1 MNSITKTMLIA
12 TILLMAGASLLA
24 MDDVE
29 AVDETADDVVQTGNN
44 VARIGDTYYASLEEA
59 FQAVKDGK
67 VSQPVTIQLVDDCSG
82 KGISVP
88 AGSNI
93 TLDFNGYEFTNN
105 GGVGSTGTETNGFQ
119 LLKGSNIVFKNGTL
133 SAVVSPACQIL
144 IQNYCN
150 LTLDNMVLNGSSST
164 GYLVSNNCGN
174 TKFTNGTVLNAY
186 DGKTAFDVYYWPSNS
201 YTEGVTVTIEDATI
215 NGKIEYGT
223 DGSPA
228 AKDFI
233 GKAMLRINGGS
244 INGVISTNNCFDS
257 DPNISI
263 TGGTFS
269 SNVSDYVA
277 SGCQQ
282 VGSIVGPV
290 DQSASISGSNA
301 NVESSSE
308 TDTVVIP
315 VDGEGAENATVSV
328 SVNASG
334 DIPEGEGADSKVSMV
349 FQGDIE
355 GNGLAVSA
363 KQVASSAL
371 PDTVIKNNLL
381 ATFDL
386 SVQGATSDKFN
397 LTVTVSIPTP
407 VGMVLSN
414 AWVIYYDD
422 NGVEQ
427 DRFDATI
434 NGSEI
439 TFRTIHT
446 SAYSVYGEYEEEE
459 GSGSGTGSWDDDEDL
474 PPFIPTQ
481 PAENDD
487 TVTIVACAAAAA
499 VAAILAVFLV
509 IDRK

>member
-24 MDDVE
+24 LDDVE
-29 AVDETADDVVQTGNN
+29 AVDETADDAVQTGNN

-59 FQAVKDGK
+59 FQDVKDGE

-88 AGSNI
+88 EGSNI
-93 TLDFNGYEFTNN
+93 TLDFNGYEFINN

-164 GYLVSNNCGN
+164 GYLVSNNCGD
-174 TKFTNGTVLNAY
+174 TKFINGTVLNAY

-223 DGSPA
+223 DGSAA
-228 AKDFI
+228 AKDFF

-244 INGVISTNNCFDS
+244 FNGNIETYALSGL
-257 DPNISI
+257 DPDISI

-269 SNVSDYVA
+269 SDVSAYVA
-277 SGCQQ
+277 EGHKQ
-282 VGSIVGPV
+282 VGNVVGKIQDTV
-290 DQSASISGSNA
+290 DTSKPAVS
-301 NVESSSE
+301 VESDSNS
-308 TDTVVIP
+308 VV
-315 VDGEGAENATVSV
+315 VAVESAVSNATVGAT
-328 SVNASG
+328 VNASG
-334 DIPEGEGADSKVSMV
+334 STSETAKVEMSYNGSLTTGGIAMSATVVAPEEVPVENIGNPVTVYDLVV
-349 FQGDIE
+349 DRGD
-355 GNGLAVSA
+355 N
-363 KQVASSAL
+363 KSSY
-371 PDTVIKNNLL
+371 T
-381 ATFDL
+381 
-386 SVQGATSDKFN
+386 
-397 LTVTVSIPTP
+397 LTVTVTLDIPA
-407 VGMVLSN
+407 GMTLSG
-414 AWVIYYDD
+414 AYVMFYDD
-422 NGVEQ
+422 DGKSERYTPEV
-427 DRFDATI
+427 DGATV
-434 NGSEI
+434 
-439 TFRTIHT
+439 TFTTTHNT
-446 SAYSVYGEYEEEE
+446 YYAVYGDVVEA
-459 GSGSGTGSWDDDEDL
+459 GSGSQPSWDDDEDL

-481 PAENDD
+481 PAEDDD

-499 VAAILAVFLV
+499 VAAIMAVFLI
-509 IDRK
+509 IDRKG

>member
-29 AVDETADDVVQTGNN
+29 AVDETVDDAVQTGNN
-44 VARIGDTYYASLEEA
+44 VARIGDSYYVSLEEA

-88 AGSNI
+88 EGSNI
-93 TLDFNGYEFTNN
+93 TLDFNGYEFINN
-105 GGVGSTGTETNGFQ
+105 GGIGSSGTETNGFQ

-164 GYLVSNNCGN
+164 GYLVSNNCGD

-201 YTEGVTVTIEDATI
+201 YSEGVTVTIEDATI

-228 AKDFI
+228 AEDFF

-244 INGVISTNNCFDS
+244 INGIISTYEC
-257 DPNISI
+257 DPKPDISI
-263 TGGTFS
+263 TGGIFTS
-269 SNVSDYVA
+269 DVSDYVA
-277 SGCQQ
+277 EGYKQ
-282 VGSIVGPV
+282 VGDIVGKIHDTV
-290 DQSASISGSNA
+290 DTSKPEVS
-301 NVESSSE
+301 VESDSNS
-308 TDTVVIP
+308 VVVA
-315 VDGEGAENATVSV
+315 VDGEVSNATVGAT
-328 SVNASG
+328 VNASG
-334 DIPEGEGADSKVSMV
+334 TASETAKVEMTYNGRLTTDGISMSATVVAPEDVPVEN
-349 FQGDIE
+349 I
-355 GNGLAVSA
+355 GNPV
-363 KQVASSAL
+363 
-371 PDTVIKNNLL
+371 TVYDLVVNRGTNNERY
-381 ATFDL
+381 T
-386 SVQGATSDKFN
+386 
-397 LTVTVSIPTP
+397 LTVTVTLDIPA
-407 VGMVLSN
+407 GMTLSG
-414 AWVIYYDD
+414 AYVMFYDD
-422 NGVEQ
+422 GKSERYTPEV
-427 DRFDATI
+427 DGATV
-434 NGSEI
+434 
-439 TFRTIHT
+439 TFTTTHNT
-446 SAYSVYGEYEEEE
+446 YYAVYGDVVEV
-459 GSGSGTGSWDDDEDL
+459 GSGNQPSWDDDEDL

-481 PAENDD
+481 PAEDDD

-499 VAAILAVFLV
+499 VAAIMAVFLI
-509 IDRK
+509 IDRKG